1 METDVRRFVD
11 VEQGLIDRRIFIEPS
26 IYEQELERIFAR
38 CWLFLCHDLC
48 SRAFGHHR
56 IFFLSLG
63 SIDDQRG

>member
-1 METDVRRFVD
+1 MNWDAWITLGVT
-11 VEQGLIDRRIFIEPS
+11 GLVFSLLAGTQI
-26 IYEQELERIFAR
+26 
-38 CWLFLCHDLC
+38 LC